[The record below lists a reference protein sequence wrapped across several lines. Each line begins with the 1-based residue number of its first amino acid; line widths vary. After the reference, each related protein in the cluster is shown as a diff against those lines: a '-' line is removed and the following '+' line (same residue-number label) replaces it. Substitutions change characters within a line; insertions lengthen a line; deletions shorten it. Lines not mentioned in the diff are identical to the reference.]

1 MNQVVR
7 VQESTYSGIDKQ
19 GHEGNKDS
27 GVPTSAEI
35 RENTKHLFSKTVEE
49 TLRKWAGRYGP
60 PEFVNSIAEEIAA
73 HAMH

>member
-35 RENTKHLFSKTVEE
+35 RENTRCFISE
-49 TLRKWAGRYGP
+49 TLAESLIKIHKRYGKP
-60 PEFVNSIAEEIAA
+60 QSIDRLREQILA
-73 HAMH
+73 HTFH